1 MDAPN
6 PFATWDPL
14 QSPRAQ
20 QQLVQ
25 AAKDRTRR
33 LRNLILG
40 LAVAALIAW
49 FGHGL
54 LAAVGAGVAV
64 TAALLGRKFE
74 RGLEYALAV
83 ILLTPVFV
91 LVLWPL
97 GLVARLRGADPLR
110 LRQPARPASLFV
122 PCEPDQA
129 GSPTEKWRPY

>member
-1 MDAPN
+1 MDAPT
-6 PFATWDPL
+6 PFAIWDPL

-20 QQLVQ
+20 QQLAQ
-25 AAKDRTRR
+25 AAQDRNRR

-40 LAVAALIAW
+40 LAGAALLAW
-49 FGHGL
+49 FGHWL

-74 RGLEYALAV
+74 RGLEYALTV
-83 ILLTPVFV
+83 ILLTPVFA

-129 GSPTEKWRPY
+129 RSRADKWRSY